1 MVINSFHNYFVH
13 GTCNLMSNPKHE
25 ALIDLLTYDNKKY
38 KPKDLEHFHKLML
51 QLKNILNKNA

>member
-1 MVINSFHNYFVH
+1 MA
-13 GTCNLMSNPKHE
+13 NPKHE
-25 ALIDLLTYDNKKY
+25 ALIDLLKYNNKKY